1 MRLST
6 KQSHNAGIELL
17 DIAEQ
22 YKEFRPDLNDKQ
34 ALKLAMIGNP
44 DLAEIYLGCEVRRDA
59 VDDVKKFLANG

>member
-1 MRLST
+1 MQVT
-6 KQSHNAGIELL
+6 AKQSQQAGIQLL

-22 YKEFRPDLNDKQ
+22 YKEFRPGLNDKQ

-59 VDDVKKFLANG
+59 VEDVKKFLLNG